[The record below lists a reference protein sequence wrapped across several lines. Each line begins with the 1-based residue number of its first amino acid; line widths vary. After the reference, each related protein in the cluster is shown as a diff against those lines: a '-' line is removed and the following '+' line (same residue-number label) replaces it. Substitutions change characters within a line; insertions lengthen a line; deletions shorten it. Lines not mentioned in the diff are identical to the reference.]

1 MKLKF
6 AALGL
11 VAATLVA
18 CAQQEEPVPVTF
30 APTYDK
36 LGNASCPEGY
46 ALATTPEGAT
56 VCSPVTGA

>member
-18 CAQQEEPVPVTF
+18 CAQQEEIVPVTF

-36 LGNASCPEGY
+36 LGNASCPAGY
-46 ALATTPEGAT
+46 TLATTTEGTT
-56 VCSPVTGA
+56 VCSPLS

>member
-18 CAQQEEPVPVTF
+18 CAQQEEIVPVTF
-30 APTYDK
+30 APT
-36 LGNASCPEGY
+36 
-46 ALATTPEGAT
+46 
-56 VCSPVTGA
+56 

>member
-18 CAQQEEPVPVTF
+18 CAQQEEIVPVTF

-46 ALATTPEGAT
+46 TLATTTAGAT
-56 VCSPVTGA
+56 VCSPLS

>member
-11 VAATLVA
+11 VASTLVA
-18 CAQQEEPVPVTF
+18 CSQQEEPIPVTF

-36 LGNASCPEGY
+36 LGNASCTEGY
-46 ALATTPEGAT
+46 TLATTTEGAT
-56 VCSPVTGA
+56 VCSPLS